1 MAALGQVED
10 EEARKIMDRMDSPMM
25 KSHTADR
32 LDAAFSEFSRA
43 VGPMFLVFSVTA
55 VGWILVHAL

>member
-1 MAALGQVED
+1 
-10 EEARKIMDRMDSPMM
+10 MDRMDSPMM